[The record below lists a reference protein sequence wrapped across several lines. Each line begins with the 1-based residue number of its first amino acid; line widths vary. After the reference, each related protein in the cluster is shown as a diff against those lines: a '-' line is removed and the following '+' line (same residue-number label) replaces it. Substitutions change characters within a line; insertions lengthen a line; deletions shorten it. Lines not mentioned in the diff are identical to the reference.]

1 MFTNSQLTNDDA
13 SQTRRPCKKAALHAG
28 VVPGVVHYI
37 LFSKHLSP
45 SFEIVQG
52 VKLTFIDCAS

>member
-28 VVPGVVHYI
+28 VIHYI

-45 SFEIVQG
+45 NFEIVQG